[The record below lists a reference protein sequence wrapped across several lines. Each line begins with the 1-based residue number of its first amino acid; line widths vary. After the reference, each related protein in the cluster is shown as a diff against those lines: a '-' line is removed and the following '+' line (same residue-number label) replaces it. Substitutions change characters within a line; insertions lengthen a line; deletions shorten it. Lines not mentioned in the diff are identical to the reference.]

1 MFDHMLWRPELNE
14 WTDAL
19 DAFRSAQRV
28 AITTHV
34 RPDGDALGSCL
45 GLQDLLRNNGIA
57 ADIVGVGPIA
67 DRYRFM
73 LEGAEILDPEQ
84 TPSSDYDL
92 LVVLDAGGLDRVD
105 AFAEN
110 WIKSLK
116 SINIDHHL
124 KNAMFATIN
133 LVDTTACSVGEMIQ
147 RLSEEGNLPLT
158 ARGAEALWVALIT
171 DTGRFAYDNT
181 SPRAMRSAAA
191 LLEHGIRTS
200 EIDQIIYQRAP
211 RKRLEL
217 EAMAMGKLQTAADG
231 RIAYIAL
238 SQADF
243 KSVDCTPADAE
254 DLVNIPRRLDGVEVA
269 MFLYEQDDG
278 EVVKA
283 SVRSIPPHDAA
294 AFCRTFNG
302 GGHARAAG
310 CTLDGTIPTA
320 VPAFLASMCEAWFT
334 A

>member
-1 MFDHMLWRPELNE
+1 MPWRPELNE

-73 LEGAEILDPEQ
+73 LEGAEILDPEK
-84 TPSSDYDL
+84 TPSSNYDL

-110 WIKSLK
+110 WRQTLK

-147 RLSEEGNLPLT
+147 RLSAEGNLPLT

-211 RKRLEL
+211 RKRLTL
-217 EAMAMGKLQTAADG
+217 EAMAMGKLQTAAEG
-231 RIAYIAL
+231 RLAYIAL
-238 SQADF
+238 SDADF

-254 DLVNIPRRLDGVEVA
+254 DIVNIPRRLESAEVA
-269 MFLYEQDDG
+269 LFLYEMEG
-278 EVVKA
+278 EEGVKA
-283 SVRSIPPHDAA
+283 SVRSVPPYDAA
-294 AFCRTFNG
+294 AFCRSFDG

-310 CTLDGTIPTA
+310 CTLSGPFETA
-320 VPAFLASMCEAWFT
+320 VPAFIRAMEQAWFK